1 MRIRGAEK
9 WMDGWMD
16 GPLLFQSFQ
25 KRIIVIYGKKVA
37 APGTHIWPR
46 CKLQVYQ
53 LSVKVIQKK
62 VQNSAVTYCWAL
74 LFSLPDS
81 QHRRVCECV
90 CT

>member
-62 VQNSAVTYCWAL
+62 STKLSRHVL
-74 LFSLPDS
+74 LGSLVFAP
-81 QHRRVCECV
+81 
-90 CT
+90 